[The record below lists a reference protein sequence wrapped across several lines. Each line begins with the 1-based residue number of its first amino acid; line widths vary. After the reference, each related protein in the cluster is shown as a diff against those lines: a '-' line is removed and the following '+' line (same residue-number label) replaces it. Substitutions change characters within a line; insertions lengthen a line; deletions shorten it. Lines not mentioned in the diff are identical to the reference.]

1 MNKVELI
8 GRITR
13 DLEVRT
19 GGNTSILNFNVA
31 VQRDFKDKDG
41 KYGADFINCVAF
53 GKQAEFVSNY
63 FKKGSQ
69 IALVGRIQT
78 GSYTNKENKT
88 IYTTDVA
95 IEKAEFVGNKSE
107 NTGNTGNANEKKA
120 DDEFLSIPDTLD
132 DVPFVNN

>member
-19 GGNTSILNFNVA
+19 GDSTSILNFNVA

-78 GSYTNKENKT
+78 GNYTNKEKKT
-88 IYTTDVA
+88 IYTTDVV
-95 IEKAEFVGNKSE
+95 IEKAEFVGSKSE
-107 NTGNTGNANEKKA
+107 NTGNTGNTTEKKS

>member
-13 DLEVRT
+13 DLEIKT
-19 GGNTSILNFNVA
+19 SGSTSILNFNVA

-41 KYGADFINCVAF
+41 NYGADFINCVAF
-53 GKQAEFVSNY
+53 GKQAEFISNY

-95 IEKAEFVGNKSE
+95 IEKAEFVGSKAE
-107 NTGNTGNANEKKA
+107 NTASAKPKKS
-120 DDEFLSIPDTLD
+120 DDEFLDIPDTLD

>member
-13 DLEVRT
+13 DLEIRT
-19 GGNTSILNFNVA
+19 SGSTSILNFNVA

-69 IALVGRIQT
+69 IALVGRINT
-78 GSYTNKENKT
+78 GSYTNKDGKT
-88 IYTTDVA
+88 VYTTDVA
-95 IEKAEFVGNKSE
+95 IEKAEFVGSKSE
-107 NTGNTGNANEKKA
+107 NAATTPEKKA
-120 DDEFLSIPDTLD
+120 DDEFLNIPDTVD
-132 DVPFVNN
+132 DVPFINN

>member
-13 DLEVRT
+13 DLEIKT
-19 GGNTSILNFNVA
+19 SGSTSILNFNVA

-63 FKKGSQ
+63 FNKGSQ

-78 GSYTNKENKT
+78 GSYTNKDGQKV
-88 IYTTDVA
+88 YTTDVA
-95 IEKAEFVGNKSE
+95 IEKAEFVGSKTE
-107 NTGNTGNANEKKA
+107 NAAKTPEKKA
-120 DDEFLSIPDTLD
+120 DDEFLNIPDTLD